1 METLLP
7 QGSCG
12 DRSRRAARSWTMPRS
27 SEKGMAGAMAQL
39 PEASVLVPSV
49 SIPSGGGE
57 SAGCDPFPSS
67 RNPITLVSARHIRPS
82 DLARGIEVDIKRKL
96 GDALLQ
102 IRCPLLITR
111 HIV

>member
-1 METLLP
+1 MR
-7 QGSCG
+7 GSIEACREVM
-12 DRSRRAARSWTMPRS
+12 DHAAELGKRNGWRHGSI
-27 SEKGMAGAMAQL
+27 AGGL
-39 PEASVLVPSV
+39 SVVPSV

-82 DLARGIEVDIKRKL
+82 DLARGIEVDIKRKF
-96 GDALLQ
+96 GNALLQ

>member
-27 SEKGMAGAMAQL
+27 SEKGM
-39 PEASVLVPSV
+39 

-82 DLARGIEVDIKRKL
+82 DLARGIEVDIKRKF
-96 GDALLQ
+96 GNALLQ